1 MKESPI
7 RTERK
12 TIHLPPDTIQA
23 LNKLAAR
30 NGTDFSKEVRR
41 AIDEYLDL
49 ESTAENIDMISGVIR
64 QELSGQIKGLGNR
77 LAGLIN
83 RLTII
88 SAAGYYANIAIIA
101 DLIDRDRYSSFK
113 GSRRRPE
120 EEKPFAFANQKNA
133 DALRIFLVDEE
144 MKKAIQAVQGGR
156 RVNPDATSERH
167 RHPNQ
172 KKTPK
177 CNYAHIG
184 YIATRPGAV
193 KNKRGCAAACS
204 GNWNPARCG
213 SLHLA
218 GGGPSGAGAVLPPCE
233 YVSGNYLLFPGNSG
247 GAS

>member
-1 MKESPI
+1 MEGRLDLKESPI

-101 DLIDRDRYSSFK
+101 DLIDRDRYSSFEAAARK
-113 GSRRRPE
+113 E
-120 EEKPFAFANQKNA
+120 ALAFANQKNA
-133 DALRIFLVDEE
+133 DALRIFLDDEE

-156 RVNPDATSERH
+156 RFDPD
-167 RHPNQ
+167 
-172 KKTPK
+172 
-177 CNYAHIG
+177 
-184 YIATRPGAV
+184 
-193 KNKRGCAAACS
+193 
-204 GNWNPARCG
+204 
-213 SLHLA
+213 L
-218 GGGPSGAGAVLPPCE
+218 
-233 YVSGNYLLFPGNSG
+233 
-247 GAS
+247 

>member
-101 DLIDRDRYSSFK
+101 DLIGTAIPLLRR
-113 GSRRRPE
+113 SRRRPE
-120 EEKPFAFANQKNA
+120 KRRWRLQTKRTPTLCVFFW
-133 DALRIFLVDEE
+133 
-144 MKKAIQAVQGGR
+144 MTKK
-156 RVNPDATSERH
+156 
-167 RHPNQ
+167 
-172 KKTPK
+172 
-177 CNYAHIG
+177 
-184 YIATRPGAV
+184 
-193 KNKRGCAAACS
+193 
-204 GNWNPARCG
+204 
-213 SLHLA
+213 
-218 GGGPSGAGAVLPPCE
+218 
-233 YVSGNYLLFPGNSG
+233 
-247 GAS
+247 

>member
-101 DLIDRDRYSSFK
+101 DLIDRDRYSSF
-113 GSRRRPE
+113 
-120 EEKPFAFANQKNA
+120 EKIEAAARKRALAYANQKNA
-133 DALRIFLVDEE
+133 DALHAFADDEE
-144 MKKAIQAVQGGR
+144 MKKAIRAVKGGGR
-156 RVNPDATSERH
+156 VDPD
-167 RHPNQ
+167 
-172 KKTPK
+172 
-177 CNYAHIG
+177 
-184 YIATRPGAV
+184 V
-193 KNKRGCAAACS
+193 
-204 GNWNPARCG
+204 
-213 SLHLA
+213 
-218 GGGPSGAGAVLPPCE
+218 
-233 YVSGNYLLFPGNSG
+233 
-247 GAS
+247 

>member
-101 DLIDRDRYSSFK
+101 DLIDRDRYSSF
-113 GSRRRPE
+113 
-120 EEKPFAFANQKNA
+120 EKIEAAARKKALAFANQKNT
-133 DALRIFLVDEE
+133 DALRIFLDDEE

-156 RVNPDATSERH
+156 RVNPD
-167 RHPNQ
+167 
-172 KKTPK
+172 
-177 CNYAHIG
+177 
-184 YIATRPGAV
+184 
-193 KNKRGCAAACS
+193 
-204 GNWNPARCG
+204 
-213 SLHLA
+213 L
-218 GGGPSGAGAVLPPCE
+218 
-233 YVSGNYLLFPGNSG
+233 
-247 GAS
+247 